1 MENLKEI
8 LVQEL
13 KNCPSEIVE
22 IVRRVVERREEEVIG
37 HMRSVSVIHASD
49 ALLEAKLSDE
59 KIVLL
64 LQKHYDLRR
73 SEAEKV
79 LQQAKN
85 RAAK

>member
-22 IVRRVVERREEEVIG
+22 IVRRVVERHEEEVIE

-85 RAAK
+85 RAEK

>member
-8 LVQEL
+8 LATEL
-13 KNCPSEIVE
+13 KNCPRQLSEIIKQVIENREAE
-22 IVRRVVERREEEVIG
+22 IIE
-37 HMRSVSVIHASD
+37 HMKIASVLHASD

-59 KIVLL
+59 KIILL

-73 SEAEKV
+73 SEADKA

>member
-8 LVQEL
+8 FVQEL
-13 KNCPSEIVE
+13 KNCPSEIVNQ
-22 IVRRVVERREEEVIG
+22 VVEQREEEVIE
-37 HMRSVSVIHASD
+37 HMRSISIIHVSDI
-49 ALLEAKLSDE
+49 LLEAELSDE
-59 KIVLL
+59 KIILL

>member
-1 MENLKEI
+1 MGNLKEI
-8 LVQEL
+8 LEQEL
-13 KNCPSEIVE
+13 KNCPSEIVK
-22 IVRRVVERREEEVIG
+22 IIKRVVEQREEVIE

>member
-1 MENLKEI
+1 MENLKDI
-8 LVQEL
+8 FLKEL
-13 KNCPSEIVE
+13 KNFPSEILETVIQIIE
-22 IVRRVVERREEEVIG
+22 KHEDEVIE
-37 HMRSVSVIHASD
+37 HMRAISIIHGAD
-49 ALLEAKLSDE
+49 ALLEGELSDE
-59 KIVLL
+59 KIILL